1 MSPATRRALFAVAL
15 AVLPA
20 CGPAAHAPGR
30 AGGIAPGRIA
40 PAPDDDDDLDGDDA
54 PPPVNGIATSTR
66 GGLTAS
72 DGTGLELGAIEA
84 KIALADPFAL
94 TELRLLFE
102 NPTDRTV
109 EGTFTWELPEG
120 ATLARFAMRI
130 QGDLVE
136 GEVVPRGEGRAAYE
150 EILHRRRDPALLEE
164 AGGGAYRARIFPIA
178 PRQTKE
184 IVLSYTEL
192 LGSRADYTLHLGGL
206 PKVRDLHATA
216 YDGGRVVAEN
226 RASHVAPQD
235 WSVPSGSIARR
246 AGVRAGDLALVR
258 ARVTAATALDVPQR
272 MVAVVD
278 TSASRHG
285 TFDATAAI
293 LGALA
298 SRMAAAAPS
307 ATLTVIAAD
316 QTRATL
322 FRGEAAAY
330 DAATVRAKLL
340 KRGALGASNLAAA
353 LADAAATAQASKT
366 PRVVVFTDGLATLG
380 PVDGHDIV
388 SVARQ
393 ALARAGVSRVDVV
406 VGGEARDDAL
416 LAALATG
423 GVRTDDRAV
432 PHVVVDRLLA
442 GSAPRPIRI
451 EGARAV
457 FPEYAPAGADEV
469 VVVAEMERSA
479 PASVRLAVGDEV
491 KSIALVPFEPL
502 LLGRAHAAARIAR
515 LLGADGPPTT
525 DVRREVV
532 ALSMAHRVPSP
543 FTSMLVLEPD
553 ASPEARAAASSAPV
567 LVVGGA
573 GQVAAAPRP
582 KQIAPPRA
590 PGAPERRWGEDL
602 DAPAAEAHLWGT
614 AHGAGTAPLRPTPP
628 IVAPPRA
635 PASPPISLPPA
646 GVAPPAVT
654 PDKGAVAG
662 RVPPEVIQ
670 RGVQA
675 KLRDLRRC
683 YEDALRRVPDL
694 SGRMTVTF
702 TIAAT
707 GAVVAAA
714 ADGPFSQEMRA
725 CVSDVIR
732 HARFDAGPAPIRIVY
747 PLSFR
752 ASDDGRVL
760 VGPAAPT
767 GDAAPRPPA
776 RTTPPRAYTGRM
788 APIMELLAAGA
799 SRDALRAARA
809 WHTDAPT
816 DVVALMALG
825 QTLAANGRT
834 KAAARAFGSII
845 DLHPSQA
852 ELRRVAG
859 EQLDALGSDAALAVA
874 IDSYT
879 KALADRPE
887 HPSGHRLL
895 AYALARAGAL
905 DRAFTVIEHGAAQ
918 PFADGRFSGASAI
931 LRDDAGLIGAAWTAR
946 DKGRRGEVE
955 RRLAQ
960 IGAKLEETPSLR
972 FVLVWET
979 DESDLDF
986 HVVDGNGDHAFF
998 GERSLPSGGA
1008 LYGDI
1013 TTGFGPE
1020 CFTVWKDRAAR
1031 EASAG
1036 GYHLRAQYFAQGPAG
1051 YGMGKLEVIEH
1062 DGRGGLTFD
1071 ERPFLLMEDGATID
1085 LGDAR

>member
-1 MSPATRRALFAVAL
+1 MSPATRRALFALAL
-15 AVLPA
+15 AILPA
-20 CGPAAHAPGR
+20 CGPVVHAPVR
-30 AGGIAPGRIA
+30 AGGSMPARNAP
-40 PAPDDDDDLDGDDA
+40 PTDENDDLDGDDA
-54 PPPVNGIATSTR
+54 PAKVEGIATSAR

-72 DGTGLELGAIEA
+72 DGTGLELASIDA
-84 KIALADPFAL
+84 KVALADPFAL
-94 TELRLLFE
+94 TELRLVFE

-109 EGTFTWELPEG
+109 EGTFTWVLPEG

-150 EILHRRRDPALLEE
+150 DILHRRRDPALLEE
-164 AGGGAYRARIFPIA
+164 AGGGAYHARIFPIA
-178 PRQTKE
+178 PHETKE

-192 LGSRADYTLHLGGL
+192 LGSRADYTLRLRGL
-206 PKVRDLHATA
+206 TKVRDLHAVA
-216 YDGGRVVAEN
+216 HDGGRVVAET
-226 RASHVAPQD
+226 RASHVAPDD
-235 WSVPSGSIARR
+235 WSVPARSFARR
-246 AGVRAGDLALVR
+246 DGVRAGDLALVR
-258 ARVTAATALDVPQR
+258 ARVTGTATLEVPQA

-285 TFDATAAI
+285 ALDVTAEI
-293 LGALA
+293 LRALA
-298 SRMAAAAPS
+298 SRMAGSAPS

-322 FRGEAAAY
+322 FRGQAAAY
-330 DAATVRAKLL
+330 DAATVKKKLA

-353 LADAAATAQASKT
+353 LADAAAVAQETKAA
-366 PRVVVFTDGLATLG
+366 RVAVFTDGLATLG
-380 PVDGHDIV
+380 PVDGQEIV
-388 SVARQ
+388 PLARE
-393 ALARAGVSRVDVV
+393 ALARKGVSRVDVV
-406 VGGEARDDAL
+406 AGGDARDDAL
-416 LAALATG
+416 LAALAKG
-423 GVRTDDRAV
+423 GVRADDRAP

-479 PASVRLAVGDEV
+479 PASVRLAVGDDV
-491 KSIALVPFEPL
+491 NSIGLAPFEPL

-515 LLGADGPPTT
+515 LLRIDGPPTA

-532 ALSMAHRVPSP
+532 ALSTAHRVPSP

-553 ASPEARAAASSAPV
+553 ASPEARSAASSAPV

-590 PGAPERRWGEDL
+590 PGAPEHRWGEDL

-614 AHGAGTAPLRPTPP
+614 AHGAGTAPLSPSPP
-628 IVAPPRA
+628 MLAPPRA

-646 GVAPPAVT
+646 GVAAPAAT
-654 PDKGAVAG
+654 PDNAVVAG

-670 RGVQA
+670 RGVRA

-767 GDAAPRPPA
+767 GAAAPRTPA

-799 SRDALRAARA
+799 PRDALRAARA
-809 WHTDAPT
+809 WHDDAPT

-825 QTLAANGRT
+825 QTLAANGRI

-845 DLHPSQA
+845 DLHPSRA

-859 EQLDALGSDAALAVA
+859 ERLEALGDDGALTVA
-874 IDSYT
+874 IDSYA

-887 HPSGHRLL
+887 HPSSHRLL

-931 LRDDAGLIGAAWTAR
+931 LREDAGLIGAAWAAR
-946 DKGRRGEVE
+946 DSSRRDEVE

-960 IGAKLEETPSLR
+960 IGAKMEQTPSLR
-972 FVLVWET
+972 FVLVWEN